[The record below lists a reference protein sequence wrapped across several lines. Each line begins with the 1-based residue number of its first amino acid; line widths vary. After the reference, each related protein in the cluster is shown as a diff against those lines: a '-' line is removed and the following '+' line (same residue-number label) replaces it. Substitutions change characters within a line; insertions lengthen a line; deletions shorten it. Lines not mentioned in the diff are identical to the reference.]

1 MKIRTMCAILMAA
14 LLLPGLAQAEIVQR
28 LVITGMGLEPDSQGA
43 DVLTVAADTACGGR
57 QVRMDARSVGLDE
70 AAYAALKTTLAG
82 QVKDGLP
89 MLLTLASCPV
99 GETGDMAVPIARKLA
114 ACRRDGAEAGACAD
128 GRARLYLQAQFL
140 PVTQA

>member
-1 MKIRTMCAILMAA
+1 MKIRTMCAVLVAA
-14 LLLPGLAQAEIVQR
+14 LLLPDMAQAEIMQR
-28 LVITGMGLEPDSQGA
+28 LVITGMGLAPDSQGA

-57 QVRMDARSVGLDE
+57 QVRMDARSVGLDA

-99 GETGDMAVPIARKLA
+99 GETADMAAPIVRKLA
-114 ACRRDGAEAGACAD
+114 ACRGDGASAVTGTVTGICAD
-128 GRARLYLQAQFL
+128 GRARLYLQAQ
-140 PVTQA
+140 

>member
-1 MKIRTMCAILMAA
+1 MKIRTMCAILVAT
-14 LLLPGLAQAEIVQR
+14 LLLPATAQADIVQR
-28 LVITGMGLEPDSQGA
+28 QVMTGMAPEPDSQGA

-57 QVRMDARSVGLDE
+57 HVRMDARSVGLDE

-89 MLLTLASCPV
+89 MLLTLDSCPV
-99 GETGDMAVPIARKLA
+99 GETADMAVPIVRKLA
-114 ACRRDGAEAGACAD
+114 ACRGESVGAVTGTCTD

-140 PVTQA
+140 PV